1 MTVFVDSEKRD
12 HVRVYNGSG
21 SAIVEGQF
29 VILDG
34 YCGVADQAIANL
46 AYGSL
51 HVEEGIEIQTSD
63 LVTGEKTF
71 ATLGQPVYWKAADSA
86 FSDTETA
93 GYSKVG
99 YLTKVIASGVIRFEL
114 LRHPVVVP
122 AAAAALTM
130 ADITD
135 LAALKFSDLADVNAA
150 APTNND
156 TLKYDAASSKWVV
169 VAVAD

>member
-34 YCGVADQAIANL
+34 YCGVADQAIADG

-71 ATLGQPVYWKAADSA
+71 ATLGQAVYWKAADSA
-86 FSDTETA
+86 FSDTSTA
-93 GYSKVG
+93 GYYKVG
-99 YLTKVIASGVIRFEL
+99 ILTKILASGVIRFEK
-114 LRHPVVVP
+114 LRHPELVP
-122 AAAAALTM
+122 
-130 ADITD
+130 
-135 LAALKFSDLADVNAA
+135 AALKFSDLADVNAA

-156 TLKYDAASSKWVV
+156 TLKYDTATAKWVV
-169 VAVAD
+169 VAVTD

>member
-46 AYGSL
+46 AYGSI

-86 FSDTETA
+86 FSDTSTA
-93 GYSKVG
+93 GYYKVG
-99 YLTKVIASGVIRFEL
+99 ILTKILASGVIRFEK
-114 LRHPVVVP
+114 LRRPELVP
-122 AAAAALTM
+122 
-130 ADITD
+130 
-135 LAALKFSDLADVNAA
+135 AALKFSDLADVNAA